1 MKSTI
6 FASALALAT
15 SASAAA
21 IANPTF
27 SLPQFCPCLP
37 DSQASTI
44 VAKFVSILEGVEYQG
59 QSPNV
64 TASQVVA
71 PNYVEYSDSILSL
84 EKAPVR
90 TLIEVLVTFVDCLFS
105 SVIRLPPPLNNSG

>member
-1 MKSTI
+1 MKSTF

-21 IANPTF
+21 IANPEPGL
-27 SLPQFCPCLP
+27 SLPQFCPCLT
-37 DSQASTI
+37 DYQATTI
-44 VAKFVSILEGVEYQG
+44 VNKFVSILEGVEYQG

-64 TASQVVA
+64 TAQQVVA

-84 EKAPVR
+84 EKAPVGQITSKYR
-90 TLIEVLVTFVDCLFS
+90 FRS
-105 SVIRLPPPLNNSG
+105 AAAN